1 LTSPFGSKSHTN
13 ANRPASSQNSQI
25 VFLLLSQSSLT
36 TDIHRHH
43 NQKGDPLMSPCSLPL
58 THTVTT
64 HTDTVTT
71 QTHTRTQSLHTHTVT
86 THTHTVTTQTHT
98 RTQSLHTHTITTQT
112 HTSKPVSP
120 FCFSHAKNTV
130 YTPYKHRIYMI
141 IIKPTYRSITHAC
154 RKQEQE
160 EEEEEEDPLMSP
172 SGSTP
177 SPQPPRN
184 PSRRFSFSFSSVPHV
199 APGPSCA
206 PTPHHSPLPSPSLL
220 SAGKTYRLQV

>member
-71 QTHTRTQSLHTHTVT
+71 QTHTRTQSLHTHT
-86 THTHTVTTQTHT
+86 
-98 RTQSLHTHTITTQT
+98 ITTQT

-154 RKQEQE
+154 RKQDQE

>member
-1 LTSPFGSKSHTN
+1 MTSPFGSKSHTN

-64 HTDTVTT
+64 HTD
-71 QTHTRTQSLHTHTVT
+71 
-86 THTHTVTTQTHT
+86 TVTTQTHT